1 MMKLSFKKVPFQLK
15 APFAITGYTFTCTD
29 TVQVKLEEDGF
40 RGQGEGVGVYYLGDT
55 IDNML
60 SQLEGVADSV
70 AGGVTH
76 TDLIQLLPPG
86 GARNALDC
94 AFWDLTAKRTGVSVW
109 DSLNLVPN
117 KLKTVCTIGIGD
129 NDLMAQSAI
138 DYANYTNLKIKLD
151 GNDPIGKLE
160 AIRAVRPD
168 ATLIIDV
175 NQGWTFEE
183 LKEYAPA
190 AGRLNIAMIEQ
201 PLKRGED
208 DILAGFKSPVPL
220 GADESCLDA
229 SEYAAA
235 AERYDVINIK
245 LDKCGGLTAGLI
257 LANMALKDNKAL
269 MVGNMTGSS
278 LSMAPAYVIGQFCEF
293 VDIDGPLLLA
303 DDVENPLCF
312 GEGGVVDVPNPDLW
326 G

>member
-1 MMKLSFKKVPFQLK
+1 MKMNFKKVSFPLK
-15 APFAITGYTFTCTD
+15 APFSITGYTFTYTD
-29 TVQVKLEEDGF
+29 TVQVTLEEDGF
-40 RGQGEGVGVYYLGDT
+40 KGQGEGVGIYYLGDT
-55 IDNML
+55 VDQML
-60 SQLEGVADSV
+60 NQLEGVAASV
-70 AGGVTH
+70 AEGTTH
-76 TDLIQLLPPG
+76 AELLELLPAG

-94 AFWDLTAKRTGVSVW
+94 AFWDLTAKRSGVSVW
-109 DSLNLVPN
+109 NSLNLTPK

-129 NDLMAQSAI
+129 NDLMAQTAI

-160 AIRAVRPD
+160 AIRSVRPD

-190 AGRLNIAMIEQ
+190 AGKLGIAMIEQ

-208 DILAGFKSPVPL
+208 NILAGFKSPVPL
-220 GADESCLDA
+220 GADESCLDV

-245 LDKCGGLTAGLI
+245 LDKCGGLTAGLL

-278 LSMAPAYVIGQFCEF
+278 RSMAPAYVIGQFCKF

-303 DDVENPLCF
+303 TDVENPLIY
-312 GEGGVVDVPNPDLW
+312 GEGGVVDVPSPALW